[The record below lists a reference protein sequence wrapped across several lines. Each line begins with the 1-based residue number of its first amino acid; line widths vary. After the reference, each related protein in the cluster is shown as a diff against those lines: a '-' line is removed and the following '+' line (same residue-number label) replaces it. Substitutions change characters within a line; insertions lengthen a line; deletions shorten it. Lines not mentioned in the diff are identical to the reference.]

1 MLLAGIAPEEIAE
14 TLGISVVG
22 LEPRLWETVRA
33 LGRLDATRGPHS
45 AIGSGRPSLPDR
57 LAADGFSGGV
67 DRGRPDR
74 CRRAITPT

>member
-33 LGRLDATRGPHS
+33 LGRLDANPRPTQRDRQRPPLVARS
-45 AIGSGRPSLPDR
+45 AGR
-57 LAADGFSGGV
+57 
-67 DRGRPDR
+67 
-74 CRRAITPT
+74 